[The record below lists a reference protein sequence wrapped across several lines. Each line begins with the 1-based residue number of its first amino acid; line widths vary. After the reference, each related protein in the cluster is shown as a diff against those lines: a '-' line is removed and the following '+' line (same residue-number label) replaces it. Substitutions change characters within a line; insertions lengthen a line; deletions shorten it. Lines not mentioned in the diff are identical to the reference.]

1 MARNVT
7 SVKSVTSVKIALAA
21 SFLALFFLVGEV
33 SAQSA
38 SCAKTCVTVT
48 REGGELVITARR
60 DPILRPPKPIAAPS
74 PSPTPSA
81 RPSISSG
88 TPTRTP
94 VRKRAPQRSLSD
106 EIREVL
112 PHTSFAVLP
121 KAGAVIHE
129 PLLVRALGCAPFQK
143 TLPILDTSIH
153 LNLYPTIE
161 WSWGDGSVDRW
172 RGAAERGVHIF
183 SRPGRYLIAMSCEW
197 SGAYRTPESPWAP
210 IPSGIT
216 SIATQSVELFRARV
230 FFTD

>member
-7 SVKSVTSVKIALAA
+7 SVKSVKIAIAA
-21 SFLALFFLVGEV
+21 SSLALFFLVGEGG
-33 SAQSA
+33 AQSA

-60 DPILRPPKPIAAPS
+60 DPIKRLPKPIAAPS

-112 PHTSFAVLP
+112 PHTSFTVLP

-129 PLLVRALGCAPFQK
+129 PLLVHARGCAPFQK

-172 RGAAERGVHIF
+172 RGATERGAHIF